1 MSYDFMWIVQY
12 ADGTCTPQFDFETGL
27 ENRWG
32 DIKEEDIVK
41 VGYYAYIKT
50 DSVFLLD
57 NPRFE
62 VEIGENQEP
71 IVFRRN
77 EIRFDPNGAVLEHV
91 TMYVLGYEQNGAKHL
106 MTISSEGSVYSK
118 ME

>member
-1 MSYDFMWIVQY
+1 MWIVQY

-62 VEIGENQEP
+62 VEIYEGQEP

-77 EIRFDPNGAVLEHV
+77 EIKFDSSGAVLERA
-91 TMYVLGYEQNGAKHL
+91 TMYILGCKQNETKYL
-106 MTISSEGSVYSK
+106 MTISSEGSCKV
-118 ME
+118 ELE